1 MAKKPVKKRKP
12 HPDRERTGACYERIS
27 RDDGAEGESN
37 SVQTQKIV
45 LEREAREKGY
55 TNILHYADDGIS
67 GTSMDRPGLT
77 AMLKDI
83 EAGKISAVFVK
94 DTSRLGRDYLGV
106 GKLLEEFFPYHDV
119 RFISV
124 SDGVDSDRGEDD
136 LAPFRNIMNEQYLRD
151 TSRKV
156 KASHKARGTAG
167 KRLTFAPIY
176 GYRQNPQDKSEWLV
190 DPEAAEVVRRIFKL
204 TIEGKGPVQIAR
216 ILSEG
221 KVERPSHHMTTRG
234 YAKRGYHDMT
244 HPYAWSGNPV
254 GHILSKPEY
263 MGHTVNFRTYKDSY
277 KDKQT
282 KFAPPE
288 DWVIFEGIHPAII
301 DRET

>member
-37 SVQTQKIV
+37 SVQTQKIL

-136 LAPFRNIMNEQYLRD
+136 LAPFRNIMKNI
-151 TSRKV
+151 
-156 KASHKARGTAG
+156 SH
-167 KRLTFAPIY
+167 
-176 GYRQNPQDKSEWLV
+176 S
-190 DPEAAEVVRRIFKL
+190 
-204 TIEGKGPVQIAR
+204 
-216 ILSEG
+216 G
-221 KVERPSHHMTTRG
+221 KVSNDFSLFGRFWLYQSLFSLFLR
-234 YAKRGYHDMT
+234 
-244 HPYAWSGNPV
+244 
-254 GHILSKPEY
+254 
-263 MGHTVNFRTYKDSY
+263 
-277 KDKQT
+277 
-282 KFAPPE
+282 
-288 DWVIFEGIHPAII
+288 
-301 DRET
+301 